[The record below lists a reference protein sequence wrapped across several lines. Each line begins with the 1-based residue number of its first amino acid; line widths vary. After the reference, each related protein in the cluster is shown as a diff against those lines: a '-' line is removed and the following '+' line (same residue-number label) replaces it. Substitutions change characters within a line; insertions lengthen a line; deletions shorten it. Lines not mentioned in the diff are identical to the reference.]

1 MREKDL
7 KRILQQP
14 YSFDNW
20 KELLPMFFKK
30 VQYFS
35 QAQALFDEHEKVVQ
49 GKQIGRI
56 TLDDDKSLAIFDVE
70 VTDNVVIARNRK
82 ELRDIAIKHID
93 QDITHGAIVFFHNP
107 NQNDYRFSFIAKWSA
122 LDMETGEFIK
132 GETKP
137 KRFTYLLGSNEACT
151 TAAKR
156 LLTLIPKKEA
166 GKASIKEL
174 QQVFSVESLN
184 REFFKSYK
192 IHYEKFWKYLAESQ
206 WHDQLIDREKEE
218 IEKQEKAIR
227 DFIKKLLG
235 RIVFL
240 HFLQKKGW
248 MGCSSQSN
256 EWLDGEKR
264 FMQLLYEEF
273 TDKEHFHSQ
282 CLTKLFFETLNTK
295 RPNGEFHIEGLEGGL
310 NGSHVPYL
318 NGGLFE
324 PEKNTATLKVDFPV
338 SYFEEL
344 LEFFEQYNFT
354 IDENSPDDHEVGID
368 PEMLGHI
375 FENLLEEN
383 REKGAFYTP
392 KEIVQ
397 YMCQESLIQYLY
409 NHFGKR
415 QGIDDFIRQHSVSPF
430 LAERDNATKVNQ
442 LLDDIKVC
450 DPAIGS
456 GAFPIGMMQEIFDA
470 KRFIYA
476 YLKTN
481 QPFNPAATK
490 KNIIQ
495 NSIYGVDIEKGAV
508 DIAQL
513 RFWLALVVEEVTP
526 HPLPNLD
533 YKIMQGNSLL
543 EQYEGID
550 LSKTALMEAPT
561 AKNITLFEEPETEY
575 GFSEEKRESIKLL
588 VKDYFKEE
596 EKEEKARIHKAI
608 DRIVLDH
615 IDKSLEGFENQLLI
629 EIATFEKRYKSKTE
643 QLSDSQKTQYDKKSK
658 ELKEIATRQKQL
670 ENKGKA
676 RQNLLKFEETD
687 ERPYFLWHLYFM
699 DVFEQGGFDVMI
711 GNPPYIQ
718 LQKMSKED
726 RARLSESNFKTFS
739 GTSDIYCLFYE
750 KGFELLEDDG
760 ILCYITSNTWMRTNF
775 GTSLREIFSTVSNP
789 LKLLNFEDTQIF
801 PAATVEAN
809 ILLAQNRD
817 FSGEIEAVAI
827 KNDFNIKQ
835 SIQDYFS
842 ENQIRLNSVSN
853 EGWIIL
859 DPVDFSI
866 LIRIKESGIILKNW
880 DVEFYRGMLTG
891 FNDAF
896 YIDGEKRKE
905 LIQKDPKNENII
917 KRLIRGREIRRW
929 YYDFNDNYAIYPH
942 NGVREQ
948 KQKGFKA
955 IPRIDV
961 QKDYPVIYEHLLQYK
976 DKESPLA
983 VLKSDG
989 TYQTLI
995 DRTDQG
1001 EHWTNLRN
1009 CAYIMQLEDEKL
1021 VWLAIT
1027 DRPAF
1032 AYDNKST
1039 YVSNPSYFMSGK
1051 HLKYLLGFLN
1061 SRVIQWY
1068 MDKITSSTGQGTN
1081 QWNKMYIELLPIPE
1095 PVNQSS
1101 ENKFE
1106 TISEYLTFVNS
1117 PESKEIFEKISKE
1130 SITELLESALDLMVY
1145 EIYFEEEMKDKE
1157 LDVLQFITE
1166 KNFPD
1171 ISEMSDE
1178 KKKATIQKVYY
1189 EMQQK
1194 DNPIRNRILVSE
1206 SRSEIIRR
1214 INEVTGS

>member
-56 TLDDDKSLAIFDVE
+56 TLDDEKSLAIFDVE
-70 VTDNVVIARNRK
+70 VTDNVVFARNRK
-82 ELRDIAIKHID
+82 ELRDIAIKRID
-93 QDITHGAIVFFHNP
+93 QDITHGAIVFFHSP
-107 NQNDYRFSFIAKWSA
+107 NQKDYRFSFIAKWSA

-137 KRFTYLLGSNEACT
+137 KRYTYLLGPNEECT

-166 GKASIKEL
+166 GKATIKEL
-174 QQVFSVESLN
+174 QQVFSVEALN

-192 IHYEKFWKYLAESQ
+192 VHYEKFWKYLAESP
-206 WHDQLIDREKEE
+206 WRDELIDDEKEE
-218 IEKQEKAIR
+218 PEKKEKQIR
-227 DFIKKLLG
+227 DFVKKLLG

-264 FMQLLYEEF
+264 FMQLLFEEF

-295 RPNGEFHIEGLEGGL
+295 RLNGEFHIEGLEGRL

-324 PEKNTATLKVDFPV
+324 PEKNKATIKVDFPI

-409 NHFGKR
+409 GHFGKR
-415 QGIDDFIRQHSVSPF
+415 QDIDEFIRQHAVSAF
-430 LAERDNATKVNQ
+430 LAERDNASKVNQ

-456 GAFPIGMMQEIFDA
+456 GAFPIGMLQEIFDA
-470 KRFIYA
+470 KRFIYP

-481 QPFNPAATK
+481 QPFDPAATK

-513 RFWLALVVEEVTP
+513 RFWLALVVEEVNP

-561 AKNITLFEEPETEY
+561 AKNVTLFEEPETEY
-575 GFSEEKRESIKLL
+575 GFSEENRESIKQL

-596 EKEEKARIHKAI
+596 DKDEKSRIHKAI

-629 EIATFEKRYKSKTE
+629 EIATFEKRYNDKTE
-643 QLSDSQKTQYDKKSK
+643 RLSVSQKAQYDKKSK
-658 ELKEIATRQKQL
+658 ELKEIAKRQKQL

-676 RQNLLKFEETD
+676 RQNLLNFEETD

-718 LQKMSKED
+718 IQKMDEAEKLALEEAKYD
-726 RARLSESNFKTFS
+726 TYTRT
-739 GTSDIYCLFYE
+739 GDIYCLFYE
-750 KGFELLEDDG
+750 KGFDLLDDDG
-760 ILCYITSNTWMRTNF
+760 TLTYITSNKWMR
-775 GTSLREIFSTVSNP
+775 GGYGKSLRKFFSETNTLKILDLGPGIFHS
-789 LKLLNFEDTQIF
+789 
-801 PAATVEAN
+801 ATVDTN
-809 ILLAQNRD
+809 IYVGKNNGFENNVKGIAVGNRFELAQLNNEDLLPLDDVGEDAWVVLSPVDLIIKEYFVESSIALRDWNIQINRGILTGYNEAFIIPKEKRD
-817 FSGEIEAVAI
+817 ELIEQDAMAEEIIKPILKGREIERYYAEW
-827 KNDFNIKQ
+827 NG
-835 SIQDYFS
+835 DYV
-842 ENQIRLNSVSN
+842 INSHN
-853 EGWIIL
+853 GY
-859 DPVDFSI
+859 
-866 LIRIKESGIILKNW
+866 K
-880 DVEFYRGMLTG
+880 T
-891 FNDAF
+891 
-896 YIDGEKRKE
+896 
-905 LIQKDPKNENII
+905 PKNEKVEPINVQTEYPSIWNYLNEMENGLI
-917 KRLIRGREIRRW
+917 ERKRIEPKTKLISER
-929 YYDFNDNYAIYPH
+929 A
-942 NGVREQ
+942 
-948 KQKGFKA
+948 
-955 IPRIDV
+955 
-961 QKDYPVIYEHLLQYK
+961 
-976 DKESPLA
+976 
-983 VLKSDG
+983 
-989 TYQTLI
+989 
-995 DRTDQG
+995 DQG
-1001 EHWTNLRN
+1001 WHWSNLRN
-1009 CAYIMQLEDEKL
+1009 CAYLHEFKKEKVIWKRIGSIMRFAYSDEEIYCLDSTCIATGEKIKYLTAVLNSKAGLYQLFKTSPQTGTGDQIISVQALEPMLVPYPDDIIESLFNKL
-1021 VWLAIT
+1021 V
-1027 DRPAF
+1027 D
-1032 AYDNKST
+1032 
-1039 YVSNPSYFMSGK
+1039 
-1051 HLKYLLGFLN
+1051 
-1061 SRVIQWY
+1061 
-1068 MDKITSSTGQGTN
+1068 
-1081 QWNKMYIELLPIPE
+1081 YILYIRK
-1095 PVNQSS
+1095 Q
-1101 ENKFE
+1101 
-1106 TISEYLTFVNS
+1106 
-1117 PESKEIFEKISKE
+1117 KEIVFESQSNE
-1130 SITELLESALDLMVY
+1130 DLSFRFEEIIDMMVY
-1145 EIYFEEEMKDKE
+1145 EIYFDEEMKGKE
-1157 LDVLQFITE
+1157 LDVLQFINEQT
-1166 KNFPD
+1166 FPD
-1171 ISEMSDE
+1171 ISTKSQEE
-1178 KKKATIQKVYY
+1178 KKATIQKVYY
-1189 EMQQK
+1189 ELQQK

-1214 INEVTGS
+1214 INEVSGS

>member
-56 TLDDDKSLAIFDVE
+56 TLDDEKSLAIFDVE

-93 QDITHGAIVFFHNP
+93 QDITHGAIVFFHSP
-107 NQNDYRFSFIAKWSA
+107 SQNDYRFSFIAKWSA

-156 LLTLIPKKEA
+156 LLTLIPKKEV
-166 GKASIKEL
+166 GKVTIKEL
-174 QQVFSVESLN
+174 QQVFSVEALN
-184 REFFKSYK
+184 REFFKSYR
-192 IHYEKFWKYLAESQ
+192 IHYEKFWKYLAESP
-206 WHDQLIDREKEE
+206 WRDQLIDTEKEE
-218 IEKQEKAIR
+218 IEKQEKTIR
-227 DFIKKLLG
+227 DFVKKLLG

-256 EWLDGEKR
+256 EWLDGEKH
-264 FMQLLYEEF
+264 FMQLLFEEF
-273 TDKEHFHSQ
+273 SDKERFHSQ

-295 RPNGEFHIEGLEGGL
+295 RPNGVFQIDGLVGKL

-324 PEKNTATLKVDFPV
+324 PEKNTATLKVDFPFQ
-338 SYFEEL
+338 YFEEL

-415 QGIDDFIRQHSVSPF
+415 QDIDDFIRQHSVSPF

-470 KRFIYA
+470 KRFIYP

-513 RFWLALVVEEVTP
+513 RFWLALVVEEVNP

-561 AKNITLFEEPETEY
+561 AKNVTLFEEPETEY
-575 GFSEEKRESIKLL
+575 GFSEENRKSIKQL

-596 EKEEKARIHKAI
+596 DKDEKARIHKAI

-658 ELKEIATRQKQL
+658 ELKEIVKRQKQL

-676 RQNLLKFEETD
+676 RQNLLKFEETE

-718 LQKMSKED
+718 LQKITD
-726 RARLSESNFKTFS
+726 DSNLLQSVGYETFTRT
-739 GTSDIYCLFYE
+739 GDIYGLFYE
-750 KGFELLEDDG
+750 KGINLLAEQG
-760 ILCYITSNTWMRTNF
+760 HLVYITSNKWMRAAY
-775 GTSLREIFSTVSNP
+775 G
-789 LKLLNFEDTQIF
+789 KLLRNFFISFNPKLLLDLGSGIF
-801 PAATVEAN
+801 KSATVDTN
-809 ILLAQNRD
+809 ILIIQKLSNESHLLGSIVENSKD
-817 FSGEIEAVAI
+817 LVNL
-827 KNDFNIKQ
+827 KNDTLIPVETIVDDPWVVLSSLDFHIKQ
-835 SIQDYFS
+835 II
-842 ENQIRLNSVSN
+842 EKN
-853 EGWIIL
+853 EPL
-859 DPVDFSI
+859 
-866 LIRIKESGIILKNW
+866 LKNW
-880 DVEFYRGMLTG
+880 SISINRGITSGL
-891 FNDAF
+891 NDAF
-896 YIDGEKRKE
+896 EINGEKYE
-905 LIQKDPKNENII
+905 QFLSENDKN
-917 KRLIRGREIRRW
+917 
-929 YYDFNDNYAIYPH
+929 
-942 NGVREQ
+942 Q
-948 KQKGFKA
+948 
-955 IPRIDV
+955 
-961 QKDYPVIYEHLLQYK
+961 
-976 DKESPLA
+976 A
-983 VLKSDG
+983 VLKPVLRGRDISKYSTDWSSNYLIYIPWHFPLHEESSIRGASVEAEKAFQNQYPEIFEHLHSFRGRLSD
-989 TYQTLI
+989 
-995 DRTDQG
+995 
-1001 EHWTNLRN
+1001 RN
-1009 CAYIMQLEDEKL
+1009 KAETGIRYEWYALQRYGSNFYEDFEKEKIIYKEM
-1021 VWLAIT
+1021 VQESAFCYDPHGKYYCFDTARIIT
-1027 DRPAF
+1027 G
-1032 AYDNKST
+1032 
-1039 YVSNPSYFMSGK
+1039 SN
-1051 HLKYLLGFLN
+1051 LKYLTIVLN
-1061 SRVIQWY
+1061 SRLFFYSVKLFYGGGGLGDTGIRMKHTFFQNCPVPLMKDYIQFNSFLPY
-1068 MDKITSSTGQGTN
+1068 LLFLFDPNEHPI
-1081 QWNKMYIELLPIPE
+1081 IEN
-1095 PVNQSS
+1095 VNQ
-1101 ENKFE
+1101 EKL
-1106 TISEYLTFVNS
+1106 IS
-1117 PESKEIFEKISKE
+1117 IFEDV
-1130 SITELLESALDLMVY
+1130 ANMMVY
-1145 EIYFEEEMKDKE
+1145 ELYFEDEMKLKE
-1157 LDVLQFITE
+1157 LDVLKFINE
-1166 KNFPD
+1166 KTFPN
-1171 ISEMSDE
+1171 ISEMSPE
-1178 KKKATIQKVYY
+1178 EKKATIQKVYY
-1189 EMQQK
+1189 ELQQK